1 MRLLI
6 FLLLSLGIIHSYGDE
21 IPSRKQVLVSIVPY
35 KFLVEQIA
43 GDTCQVFSIVTDNR
57 DPHNYELPPKYIEKI
72 RQVKLW
78 FRIGEGFERTCE
90 RIISCKQVDLA
101 ANIDKIMNGSCCQ
114 RFLNFD
120 THTWL
125 SPKNLKIQIESITE
139 SLIEMSPE
147 HEALY
152 RKNSLLLQDK
162 LDQLDQKVS
171 SIVSEAS
178 QRNILVTHGAFAYFC
193 RDYGFTQHTIERP
206 NHSELSPKDI
216 VRVERTILDHNL
228 HSVILLKHAGKRSS
242 AALVRK
248 FNMTPIILD
257 PYAEDIFTNLI
268 AIATAF
274 ASL

>member
-6 FLLLSLGIIHSYGDE
+6 LLLFSFGIIYSHGDE
-21 IPSRKQVLVSIVPY
+21 IPTQKQVLVSIVPY
-35 KFLVEQIA
+35 KFLVEQIS
-43 GDTCQVFSIVTDNR
+43 GDTCQVFSIVMGNR

-72 RQVKLW
+72 RQADLW

-90 RIISCKQVDLA
+90 RIVSCKQVDLA

-125 SPKNLKIQIESITE
+125 SPKNLKIQIESIAE
-139 SLIEMSPE
+139 ALIAIAPE
-147 HEALY
+147 HADLY
-152 RKNSLLLQDK
+152 RKNCSLLQDQ
-162 LDQLDQKVS
+162 LDLLDQKVS
-171 SIVSEAS
+171 SIVSQSS
-178 QRNILVTHGAFAYFC
+178 QRNVLVAHGAFAYFC
-193 RDYGFTQHTIERP
+193 RDYGFVQHTIERS

-216 VRVERTILDHNL
+216 VRVEQTIRDHNL
-228 HSVILLKHAGKRSS
+228 HSVVLLKHAGKRSS

-248 FNMTPIILD
+248 FNMTPVLLD
-257 PYAEDIFTNLI
+257 PYAEDVFSNLI

-274 ASL
+274 ADL